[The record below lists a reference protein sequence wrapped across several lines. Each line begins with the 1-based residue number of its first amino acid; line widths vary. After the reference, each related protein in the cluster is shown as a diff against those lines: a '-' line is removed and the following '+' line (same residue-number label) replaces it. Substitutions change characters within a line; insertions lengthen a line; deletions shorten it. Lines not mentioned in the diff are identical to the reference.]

1 MIMKMGKTFFYL
13 MMVVALVLGSTGC
26 SSDDSYKRND
36 NVLKNIG
43 KVEDLK
49 GTICYNDVL
58 ERWVI
63 ICHDNGSIDSVVYYF
78 PMQLGRDYMFDGMSV
93 VFSGFVYDGIFDIP
107 KTGGASYY
115 YIDLINIISE

>member
-1 MIMKMGKTFFYL
+1 MKMGKTFFYL
-13 MMVVALVLGSTGC
+13 AMVVALVLGSTGC
-26 SSDDSYKRND
+26 SSDDSYKSND